1 MDRDQRG
8 LSGSVQTALLLP
20 LVVGLFLAALQ
31 WGMIHWAEATA
42 LSAAQEAAVS
52 AARGTQ
58 AQGVASAQQ
67 LAGNGSLSSVSIDV
81 SRGTTTAVSV
91 VSGEAL
97 RIVPLIDVTVEKSA
111 TVTVERV
118 TRP

>member
-1 MDRDQRG
+1 MRSDQRG

-20 LVVGLFLAALQ
+20 VVLGLFLAALQ

-42 LSAAQEAAVS
+42 LAAAQEGAAS

-58 AQGVASAQQ
+58 AQGIDSALH
-67 LAGNGSLSSVSIDV
+67 LAGNGSLSGLAVDV
-81 SRGTTTAVSV
+81 SRGPTQAVATV
-91 VSGEAL
+91 RGEAA
-97 RIVPLIDVTVEKSA
+97 RIVPLVDVTVNKSA
-111 TVTVERV
+111 TVAVERV